1 MDLAS
6 SDSGD
11 VSARQAGMEQLL
23 AYIDSTSSG
32 RAVIVA
38 GDTNDRYTNS
48 GVSVTLLIGA
58 GFQDPW
64 VDLIQGGQFPT
75 PGATAN
81 PCAVPAASNA
91 CETVDKV
98 L

>member
-1 MDLAS
+1 M
-6 SDSGD
+6 
-11 VSARQAGMEQLL
+11 L
-23 AYIDSTSSG
+23 AYIDANSVG

-48 GVSVTLLIGA
+48 AVSITLFAGA
-58 GFQDPW
+58 GFDDAW
-64 VDLIQGGQFPT
+64 VQLVNGGTYPT

-81 PCAVPAASNA
+81 PCAVPAASTT
-91 CETVDKV
+91 CEVVDKV